1 MLACL
6 GRSLRGAAAPCRWA
20 RTQFSISLE
29 EFPAELAV
37 ARLNRKVQKAGLMTK
52 WRRRQ
57 RGFIKPSRVKYD
69 ARLKRQYK
77 LSYRRVQDV
86 LTWIEMERMLSA
98 SQRKQRRR
106 ASKRAGPAVQGGGGG
121 PP

>member
-1 MLACL
+1 MLLARL
-6 GRSLRGAAAPCRWA
+6 GRVAAAPCRWA

-37 ARLNRKVQKAGLMTK
+37 ARLNRKVQRAGLMTK

-106 ASKRAGPAVQGGGGG
+106 ASRGAGPAAQGGGGG

>member
-1 MLACL
+1 MRAA
-6 GRSLRGAAAPCRWA
+6 GQRRWAAAE
-20 RTQFSISLE
+20 L
-29 EFPAELAV
+29 PAA
-37 ARLNRKVQKAGLMTK
+37 
-52 WRRRQ
+52 
-57 RGFIKPSRVKYD
+57 SRVKYD

-106 ASKRAGPAVQGGGGG
+106 ASKGAGPAVQGGGGG

>member
-1 MLACL
+1 M
-6 GRSLRGAAAPCRWA
+6 AAAAA
-20 RTQFSISLE
+20 RFYQ
-29 EFPAELAV
+29 AV
-37 ARLNRKVQKAGLMTK
+37 AR
-52 WRRRQ
+52 
-57 RGFIKPSRVKYD
+57 PYD

-86 LTWIEMERMLSA
+86 LTWIEMERGAA

-106 ASKRAGPAVQGGGGG
+106 ASKGAGPAVQGGGGG